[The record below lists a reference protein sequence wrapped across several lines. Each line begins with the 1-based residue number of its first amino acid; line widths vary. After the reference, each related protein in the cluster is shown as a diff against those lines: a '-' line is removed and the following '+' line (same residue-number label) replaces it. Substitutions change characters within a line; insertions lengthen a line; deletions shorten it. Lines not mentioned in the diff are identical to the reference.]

1 MAILGD
7 RVAQQQYLIR
17 KEALDKQEY
26 ALKDAERDHSRYR
39 LWFIASLVI
48 MLGLYYLTNIQDVFE
63 IDKIKKDDSMEYA
76 LFMGSFSMV
85 MVWVYVTYAV
95 IVFFGVIACVGLYRT
110 MVVRD
115 GETGRRMFY
124 VSYVKLQ
131 KQRILQAREAM
142 VEQKS
147 RAREE
152 RERVEMAEKLQ
163 MDSFIAMKNRND
175 GQMATEDLKPKA
187 DGIARDASGN
197 LVIPIEDAIRSIYG
211 EDEDIE

>member
-7 RVAQQQYLIR
+7 RVAQQQYLVR
-17 KEALDKQEY
+17 KEELDKQEY
-26 ALKDAERDHSRYR
+26 ALKDAEREHSRYR
-39 LWFIASLVI
+39 MWFICSLII
-48 MLGLYYLTNIQDVFE
+48 MAGLYYLTNIQDVFE
-63 IDKIKKDDSMEYA
+63 VEKYKKDNSLEYA

-85 MVWVYVTYAV
+85 LVWVYVMYAA
-95 IVFFGVIACVGLYRT
+95 IVFFGVIAVIGLYRT

-115 GETGRRMFY
+115 GANGHRMFY
-124 VSYVKLQ
+124 RSYVKLQ
-131 KQRILQAREAM
+131 KQRILEAREAM

-152 RERVEMAEKLQ
+152 RERAEMATRLQ

-175 GQMATEDLKPKA
+175 GQMATDDLKPKA
-187 DGIARDASGN
+187 DGIARDANGN

-211 EDEDIE
+211 EDDDLE